1 MYLQDQAP
9 TYPYGVHISRDIDI
23 KLVAD
28 RVCLHLPIWD
38 VAKKKGFKVYYNE
51 EIPTRKMKVE
61 IVNFPRS
68 WSSLFNG
75 KQLIRTP
82 NAHDARTFWS

>member
-9 TYPYGVHISRDIDI
+9 TYPYGVHISRYIDI

-51 EIPTRKMKVE
+51 GQGE
-61 IVNFPRS
+61 
-68 WSSLFNG
+68 
-75 KQLIRTP
+75 
-82 NAHDARTFWS
+82 